1 MAEEKPLGPNTKT
14 TLGVAGTCVTV
25 FLGGALWI
33 NNSLRSVEGAVNNL
47 GHRIDLFD
55 VRLKA
60 VEDKGD
66 GNLKAATFRAWAD
79 DLERRNPSVSVP
91 RVQ

>member
-33 NNSLRSVEGAVNNL
+33 NASLSSVEGALNDL

-60 VEDKGD
+60 VGAM
-66 GNLKAATFRAWAD
+66 LLFVMACLVILVAASI
-79 DLERRNPSVSVP
+79 PVSLAL
-91 RVQ
+91 R